1 MLQLIQGLARCNQE
15 KFYGWRIGAATVDI
29 EKEDGCYLSTNE
41 QYRHGCRIITVMVTT
56 KNKDICQR
64 LQCVIW
70 PPAAGERKVAE
81 TDVDMRVYPD
91 TVYRLRHRF
100 SREEIR
106 QYIAQSG
113 DLNPIHQ
120 GERPI
125 VPGLCIAW
133 YVQRTLACPS
143 IHWKISFH
151 RPVYAGDI
159 LTMMQ
164 DKKRITGY
172 VYNKRVCTIRI
183 LRK

>member
-29 EKEDGCYLSTNE
+29 EKEACCYLSTSE
-41 QYRHGCRIITVMVTT
+41 QSRHACRVLTVEGMT
-56 KNKDICQR
+56 KDKAVCQR
-64 LQCVIW
+64 LQCLVW
-70 PPAAGERKVAE
+70 PPAAEECKEAGTPDIRA
-81 TDVDMRVYPD
+81 YPNA
-91 TVYRLRHRF
+91 VYRLQHCF

-106 QYIAQSG
+106 QYIVQSG

-151 RPVYAGDI
+151 RPVYAGEI
-159 LTMMQ
+159 WTMMQ
-164 DKKRITGY
+164 DKKQLIGY
-172 VYNKRVCTIRI
+172 VHDKRVCTIRI
-183 LRK
+183 K